1 MVATD
6 NHEIIEQDELLE
18 QENSIKFVKMLR
30 SSADWEEVIAY
41 EHMSPSAK
49 AHSLTATTLR
59 GEGMIGRHPL
69 KFYNKDKTEC
79 IMISHF
85 GIHLCG
91 HDGII
96 HGGFAATVLDEMLA
110 YVTIPNL
117 PNFTGFTANLNVDY
131 RKPIIANQWVII
143 KGKLE
148 KLEGRKA
155 WGKACI
161 ETLEHTLLTEATALY
176 ISPRSDGPVTK
187 F

>member
-1 MVATD
+1 MTV
-6 NHEIIEQDELLE
+6 IEYNEVTEEDDLLE
-18 QENSIKFVKMLR
+18 QEKSLEFVKSLR
-30 SSADWEEVIAY
+30 SSEDWEEVVAY
-41 EHMSPSAK
+41 KHMSASAK

-59 GEGMIGRHPL
+59 GEGKIGRHPL
-69 KFYNKDKTEC
+69 KFYNKEKTEC

-131 RKPIIANQWVII
+131 RKPILANQWII
-143 KGKLE
+143 VRGKLE

-155 WGKACI
+155 WGKAII

-176 ISPRSDGPVTK
+176 ISPRTDGPVTK

>member
-1 MVATD
+1 MTKE
-6 NHEIIEQDELLE
+6 HEIIKHDELIQ
-18 QENSIKFVKMLR
+18 QENSIDYVQNLR
-30 SSADWEEVIAY
+30 SSEEWEEVIAY
-41 EHMSPSAK
+41 EHMSSSAK
-49 AHSLTATTLR
+49 SHSLTATTLR
-59 GEGMIGRHPL
+59 GEGMIGRLPL

-79 IMISHF
+79 VMVAHF
-85 GIHLCG
+85 GIKLCG

-96 HGGFAATVLDEMLA
+96 HGGLAATILDEMLA

-117 PNFTGFTANLNVDY
+117 PNLTGFTANLNVDY

-155 WGKACI
+155 WGKASI
-161 ETLEHTLLTEATALY
+161 ESLDHVLLTEATALY
-176 ISPRSDGPVTK
+176 ISPRTDGPVTK

>member
-1 MVATD
+1 MFFD
-6 NHEIIEQDELLE
+6 Q
-18 QENSIKFVKMLR
+18 
-30 SSADWEEVIAY
+30 
-41 EHMSPSAK
+41 
-49 AHSLTATTLR
+49 
-59 GEGMIGRHPL
+59 
-69 KFYNKDKTEC
+69 
-79 IMISHF
+79 
-85 GIHLCG
+85 
-91 HDGII
+91 
-96 HGGFAATVLDEMLA
+96 
-110 YVTIPNL
+110 TIPNL

-155 WGKACI
+155 WGKASI